1 MYDSNTSIDIKKIN
15 RNRIFRLI
23 YKRGQLSKQDIV
35 HALNISLPT
44 VNQNLKT
51 LMESGLIKE
60 EGCFASTG
68 GRKAR
73 AISCNPAARFSI
85 GVDIT
90 KNQIAVAA
98 IDLSASI
105 VKSMYIPVPFENSK
119 EYFISVGKFIEQLTQ
134 DAQIDR
140 SRILG
145 VGISVPGLL
154 SEDHQKIN
162 YSSVLGFTG
171 GSLDSFAEFIPY
183 PCVLSNDASAAGLA
197 ELWNCDQADNVVYL
211 SLSNSV
217 GGAIMLGNEFYPGE
231 NQRSAEF
238 GHMTIVPK
246 GSRCYC
252 GQYGCVDAYCN
263 AMILS
268 DAANGS
274 LDYFFSQLDAGS
286 SHHLNIW
293 KKYSH
298 YLALTVNNT
307 RMLFDCRIILGGYVG
322 SYMEPYI
329 EPLREKTTKHNSF
342 EKDGGYL
349 SACRYRKDSSA
360 VGAALLH
367 IESFINSI

>member
-1 MYDSNTSIDIKKIN
+1 MYETNASIDIKRIN
-15 RNRIFRLI
+15 RNRVFRLI
-23 YKRGQLSKQDIV
+23 YKKGQLSKQDIV
-35 HALNISLPT
+35 NSLNISLPT
-44 VNQNLKT
+44 VNQNLKA
-51 LMESGLIKE
+51 LMESRLIKE

-73 AISCNPAARFSI
+73 AISCNSDARFSV

-90 KNQIAVAA
+90 KNHITVAA
-98 IDLSASI
+98 VDLSAVI
-105 VKSMYIPVPFENSK
+105 IKNMHIPIPFNNSRQ
-119 EYFISVGKFIEQLTQ
+119 YFSSVGKYIEQLIQ
-134 DAQIDR
+134 DAKIDE
-140 SRILG
+140 SKILG

-154 SEDHQKIN
+154 SEDHQKVN

-171 GSLDSFAEFIPY
+171 GSLENFAEFIPY

-197 ELWNCDQADNVVYL
+197 ELWNRDHADNVVYL

-217 GGAIMLGNEFYPGE
+217 GGAIMLGKKFYPGE

-268 DAANGS
+268 NAANGS
-274 LDYFFSQLDAGS
+274 LEDFFRQLGS
-286 SHHLNIW
+286 GSLHHRVIW
-293 KKYSH
+293 ENYLH
-298 YLALTVNNT
+298 YLALTVNNL

-329 EPLREKTTKHNSF
+329 EPFREKTAKYNSF
-342 EKDGGYL
+342 EKDAGYL
-349 SACRYRKDSSA
+349 SVCRYRKDPSA

>member
-1 MYDSNTSIDIKKIN
+1 M
-15 RNRIFRLI
+15 I
-23 YKRGQLSKQDIV
+23 YKKGQLSKQDIV

-44 VNQNLKT
+44 INQNLKT
-51 LMESGLIKE
+51 LMESDLIRD

-73 AISCNPAARFSI
+73 AISCNPSARFSI

-90 KNQIAVAA
+90 KKQIAVAA
-98 IDLSASI
+98 IDLCAAI
-105 VKSMYIPVPFENSK
+105 VKSIHVPIAFENTK
-119 EYFISVGKFIEQLTQ
+119 EYFRSVGKYIEQFTQ
-134 DAQIDR
+134 DLQIDR

-197 ELWNCDQADNVVYL
+197 ELWNCDQANNVVYL

-217 GGAIMLGNEFYPGE
+217 GGAIMLGKKFYPGE

-246 GSRCYC
+246 GIRCYC

-263 AMILS
+263 AMVLS
-268 DAANGS
+268 GAANGS
-274 LDYFFSQLDAGS
+274 LDDFFEQLATGS
-286 SHHLNIW
+286 LHHWNIM
-293 KKYSH
+293 KKYLH
-298 YLALTVNNT
+298 YLALTVNNL

-322 SYMEPYI
+322 SYMEQYI
-329 EPLREKTTKHNSF
+329 ELLRKMTVKHNSF
-342 EKDGGYL
+342 ENDGSYL

-367 IESFINSI
+367 IEAFINSI

>member
-1 MYDSNTSIDIKKIN
+1 MYETNASIDIKRIN
-15 RNRIFRLI
+15 RNRVFRLI
-23 YKRGQLSKQDIV
+23 YKKGQLSKQDIV
-35 HALNISLPT
+35 NSLNISLPT
-44 VNQNLKT
+44 VNQNLKA
-51 LMESGLIKE
+51 LMESRLIKE

-73 AISCNPAARFSI
+73 AISCNSDARFSV

-90 KNQIAVAA
+90 KNHIAVAA
-98 IDLSASI
+98 VDLSAVI
-105 VKSMYIPVPFENSK
+105 IKNMHIPIPFNNSRQ
-119 EYFISVGKFIEQLTQ
+119 YFSSVGKYIEQLIQ
-134 DAQIDR
+134 DAKIDE
-140 SRILG
+140 SKILG

-171 GSLDSFAEFIPY
+171 GSLENFAEFIPY

-197 ELWNCDQADNVVYL
+197 ELWNRDHADNVVYL

-217 GGAIMLGNEFYPGE
+217 GGAIMLGKKFYPGE

-268 DAANGS
+268 NAANGS
-274 LDYFFSQLDAGS
+274 LEDFFRQLGS
-286 SHHLNIW
+286 GSLHHRDIW
-293 KKYSH
+293 ENYLH
-298 YLALTVNNT
+298 YLALTVNNL

-329 EPLREKTTKHNSF
+329 EPFREKTAKYNSF
-342 EKDGGYL
+342 EKDAGYL
-349 SACRYRKDSSA
+349 SVCRYRKDPSA

>member
-1 MYDSNTSIDIKKIN
+1 MYESNASIDIKRIN

-23 YKRGQLSKQDIV
+23 YKRGQLSRQDI
-35 HALNISLPT
+35 AQSLNMSLPT
-44 VNQNLKT
+44 VNQNLKA
-51 LMESGLIKE
+51 LMESDLIRDK
-60 EGCFASTG
+60 GCFASTG

-85 GVDIT
+85 GVDVT
-90 KNQIAVAA
+90 KNQIAVTA
-98 IDLSASI
+98 IDLTASI
-105 VKSMYIPVPFENSK
+105 IKSMHIPLPFKDSK
-119 EYFISVGKFIEQLTQ
+119 EYFMSVGKYIEQLIQ
-134 DAQIDR
+134 DAKINR

-154 SEDHQKIN
+154 TEDHQKID

-197 ELWNCDQADNVVYL
+197 EMWNRDYADNVVYL

-217 GGAIMLGNEFYPGE
+217 GGAIMLGKKFYPGE

-238 GHMTIVPK
+238 GHMTIVP
-246 GSRCYC
+246 GGNRCYC

-268 DAANGS
+268 NESNGS
-274 LDYFFSQLDAGS
+274 LDGFFRQLEAGS
-286 SHHLNIW
+286 LYHRNIW
-293 KKYSH
+293 ENYLH
-298 YLALTVNNT
+298 YLALAVNNL
-307 RMLFDCRIILGGYVG
+307 RMLFDCRVILGGYVG

-329 EPLREKTTKHNSF
+329 ESFREMTAKYNSF
-342 EKDGGYL
+342 ERDAGYV
-349 SACRYRKDSSA
+349 SACSNKKDPSA

-367 IESFINSI
+367 IEAFINGM

>member
-1 MYDSNTSIDIKKIN
+1 MYEANASIDIKRFN
-15 RNRIFRLI
+15 RNRVFRLI
-23 YKRGQLSKQDIV
+23 YKKGQLSKQDIV
-35 HALNISLPT
+35 NTLNMSLPT

-51 LMESGLIKE
+51 LMESDLIRD

-98 IDLSASI
+98 IDLSAAI
-105 VKSMYIPVPFENSK
+105 IKGIYIPIPFKDSK
-119 EYFISVGKFIEQLTQ
+119 EYFRSVGKYIEQLTQ

-140 SRILG
+140 SKILG

-171 GSLDSFAEFIPY
+171 GSLDSFAEFVPY

-197 ELWNCDQADNVVYL
+197 ELWNRDHADNVVYL

-217 GGAIMLGNEFYPGE
+217 GGAILLGKEFYPGE

-268 DAANGS
+268 DAVNGS
-274 LDYFFSQLDAGS
+274 LDDFFRQLDAGS
-286 SHHLNIW
+286 SQHMNIW
-293 KKYSH
+293 KKYTY
-298 YLALTVNNT
+298 YLALTVNNL

-329 EPLREKTTKHNSF
+329 EPLRKRTAQHNSF

-349 SACRYRKDSSA
+349 SVCRYRKDSSA

-367 IESFINSI
+367 IESFINGI